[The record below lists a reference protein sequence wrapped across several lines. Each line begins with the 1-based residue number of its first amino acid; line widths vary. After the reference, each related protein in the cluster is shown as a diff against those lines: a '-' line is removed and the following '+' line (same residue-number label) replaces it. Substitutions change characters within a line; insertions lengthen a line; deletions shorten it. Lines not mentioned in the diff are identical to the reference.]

1 MLTQVYGL
9 LAVDS
14 SRLSVGSFSHMLL
27 SYMIMR
33 KSYNYR
39 LGGATRWGQGN
50 ILIVCCCL
58 LPGLSSGLLGDETVD
73 NLAGLAFWGILGGGE
88 AGAAGG
94 P

>member
-33 KSYNYR
+33 NR
-39 LGGATRWGQGN
+39 LGGATRQYP
-50 ILIVCCCL
+50 CCL
-58 LPGLSSGLLGDETVD
+58 LPGLSSGLLGDEAVD
-73 NLAGLAFWGILGGGE
+73 NLAGLAFGGIL
-88 AGAAGG
+88 
-94 P
+94 